1 MEEATKYTEKDV
13 LALANENATLH
24 DAIKHLERENR
35 QMEAECVR
43 MTTINENLRKTIDT
57 LQNAIIAQAIALD
70 RAGVKGDQDEE

>member
-35 QMEAECVR
+35 KMEAECGR
-43 MTTINENLRKTIDT
+43 LIAINENLRRTIDT

>member
-1 MEEATKYTEKDV
+1 MEQGTQYTEKDV

-35 QMEAECVR
+35 KMEAECVH
-43 MTTINENLRKTIDT
+43 MTTINDNLRKTIDT
-57 LQNAIIAQAIALD
+57 LQNAIVAQAIALD